1 MNNESFIPSL
11 LNEKIKVHPKNL
23 HKNIDNVIYSLVV
36 ERNEGK
42 CTKHGYIRK
51 NSIKIVKTSVGRVEA
66 HTLHGFVNY
75 DVQFSASVCN
85 PTNGSTLKC
94 KIVNSNNFGILC
106 CSGIEEDGQFVTI
119 LDIIVPKSSLNI
131 RSDTEINLNSLK
143 IGEYIFVEIVGKK
156 FNINDSKISAVGK
169 VVNIDN
175 TQSINIGIDTPD
187 DNDNT
192 MFVDE
197 DVYDDDVPIDDV
209 PIELKKQEGGSDD
222 EEDDVEQDEE
232 TPNDEQDENDDDE
245 DGDEVDE
252 VQDDNEEDDE
262 DEEDDDEEDD
272 DDDNDSTISTNVPTI
287 MQKVLKT

>member
-23 HKNIDNVIYSLVV
+23 HKNIDNVIYSLLI

-42 CTKHGYIRK
+42 CTRHGYIRK
-51 NSIKIVKTSVGRVEA
+51 NSIKLLKTSVGRVEA

-85 PTNGSTLKC
+85 PTNGSILKC

-143 IGEYIFVEIVGKK
+143 IGEYICVEIVGKK

-175 TQSINIGIDTPD
+175 PQSVNIGIDTSD
-187 DNDNT
+187 ENDNT
-192 MFVDE
+192 MFGDE

-209 PIELKKQEGGSDD
+209 PIDSELKKQEGGSDD
-222 EEDDVEQDEE
+222 EEDDVEQDED
-232 TPNDEQDENDDDE
+232 TPNDDEVEIDDDEEEIDDVDEEDDEEEEEEEDDDDENDDD
-245 DGDEVDE
+245 
-252 VQDDNEEDDE
+252 DNE
-262 DEEDDDEEDD
+262 
-272 DDDNDSTISTNVPTI
+272 SSASTNVPNI

>member
-23 HKNIDNVIYSLVV
+23 HKNIDNVIYSLLI

-42 CTKHGYIRK
+42 CTRHGYIRK
-51 NSIKIVKTSVGRVEA
+51 NSIKLLKTSVGRVEA

-85 PTNGSTLKC
+85 PTNGSILKC

-143 IGEYIFVEIVGKK
+143 IGEYICVEIVGKK

-175 TQSINIGIDTPD
+175 PQCVNIGIDTSD
-187 DNDNT
+187 ENDNT
-192 MFVDE
+192 MFGDE

-209 PIELKKQEGGSDD
+209 PIDPELKKQEGGSDD
-222 EEDDVEQDEE
+222 EEDDVEQDED
-232 TPNDEQDENDDDE
+232 TPNDDEVEIDDDEEEIDDVDEEDDEEDEEEDDDDENDDD
-245 DGDEVDE
+245 
-252 VQDDNEEDDE
+252 DNE
-262 DEEDDDEEDD
+262 
-272 DDDNDSTISTNVPTI
+272 SSASTNVPNI